1 MHSKEPWTTT
11 PHPRQ
16 INGVTD
22 FQLFDSN
29 GHCIGTSWHGGTSD
43 RIVACVNTMDG
54 LNPEA
59 LHDALAALG
68 LCESYMAELGD
79 KLPDG
84 MDKAAFRR
92 QQMRMRKALDALE
105 ESK

>member
-43 RIVACVNTMDG
+43 RIVACVNTMAG

-59 LHDALAALG
+59 LAKLIETAKWHVKNPLMRGVDGNLEQAL
-68 LCESYMAELGD
+68 E
-79 KLPDG
+79 
-84 MDKAAFRR
+84 
-92 QQMRMRKALDALE
+92 ALE
-105 ESK
+105 ETK